1 MLLFRDNII
10 LAGNKSHAHYTP
22 SDYVFSC
29 PCNKKTPK
37 TSKPLREGDNQTDS
51 STTQVM
57 QEETDQV
64 IPFLPTRHNLG
75 ENIIRIVNRR
85 HMANA

>member
-1 MLLFRDNII
+1 MLLFLDNRR
-10 LAGNKSHAHYTP
+10 LSGNKADVHSIP
-22 SDYVFSC
+22 SDYVFGC
-29 PCNKKTPK
+29 PCNKETPK

-51 STTQVM
+51 SITQVM

-64 IPFLPTRHNLG
+64 ILFIPTRHNLG
-75 ENIIRIVNRR
+75 ENISRIFNRS